1 MWRDTEEGK
10 ERLMDTTNVLVVILA
25 VSVAGH
31 LVSGYFNY
39 KILVMVLR
47 ALAPS
52 LRHQKEPMPQLRASY
67 RQDTDHLEQE
77 LEGLRGN

>member
-1 MWRDTEEGK
+1 
-10 ERLMDTTNVLVVILA
+10 MDTTTVLVIILA

-47 ALAPS
+47 ALTPS
-52 LRHQKEPMPQLRASY
+52 LRHHREPMPQLRAPL
-67 RQDTDHLEQE
+67 RHDTDHLDQE
-77 LEGLRGN
+77 LESLHG